1 MTKKCLSNKEFQ
13 EVLELLGKQVFR
25 NGAIHYVDYSKRY
38 HYALFVYFPE
48 YSEKVIDVM
57 ADKFGRNIDFETV
70 HVPNKDFSKSEIEEY
85 TEIYKLNNRFTITEQ
100 TPILELKVRGYIN
113 EYK

>member
-1 MTKKCLSNKEFQ
+1 MAKKCLSNKEFQ

-25 NGAIHYVDYSKRY
+25 DGSIYYVDNSKRY

-48 YSEKVIDVM
+48 YSEKVLDVM
-57 ADKFGRNIDFETV
+57 TEKFGKNIDFETV
-70 HVPNKDFSKSEIEEY
+70 FVPNEYFTKSRIEDYIEL
-85 TEIYKLNNRFTITEQ
+85 YKLNDRFTITEQ

>member
-25 NGAIHYVDYSKRY
+25 DGSIHYVDHSKRY

-48 YSEKVIDVM
+48 YQEKVLDGM
-57 ADKFGRNIDFETV
+57 LEKFGKNIDFETV
-70 HVPNKDFSKSEIEEY
+70 FVPNKDFSKSEIEDY
-85 TEIYKLNNRFTITEQ
+85 TELYKLNNRFTITEQ